1 MVELNVMI
9 MDKQIVLMSQARI
22 DRTLRRMAIQVWEKL
37 KERRP
42 GKDLILIGLN
52 ERGFATAQ
60 KIAQYLNEVAD
71 IETSPHQYQ
80 VHDKA
85 ASRKLPDCNEKFVLL
100 VDDVIFSGKTMF
112 SALSAICNIYEPAT
126 IEIVTLIDR
135 GHRKYPLASDITG
148 ITIPTKL
155 GEHIEVMLKKGI
167 LDQAVLFK
175 NK

>member
-1 MVELNVMI
+1 
-9 MDKQIVLMSQARI
+9 MSQARI

-37 KERRP
+37 TESSP

-60 KIAQYLNEVAD
+60 KIAAYLYEVTD
-71 IETSPHQYQ
+71 IQTTPYQYQ

-85 ASRKLPDCNEKFVLL
+85 ASRNLPDCNEKFVLL

-112 SALSAICNIYEPAT
+112 SALSAICNIYEPET
-126 IEIVTLIDR
+126 IEIATLIDR
-135 GHRKYPLASDITG
+135 GHRKYPLGTDLTG
-148 ITIPTKL
+148 ITVPTKL

-167 LDQAVLFK
+167 LDQAILFK
-175 NK
+175 NNK